1 VTAKVCAGREV
12 QAPRTW
18 GWTGHTIRKG
28 IGVDPSPTHVG
39 MDRSRRAATAAH
51 HPKPHARGDGPVARR
66 HPELTV
72 FQAPRTWG
80 WTGYYAVLAPAMT
93 PSPTHVGMD
102 QLHQHLASRGLPKPH
117 ARGDGP
123 PVSGGLISPENQAP
137 RTWGWTEFSTR
148 PGLEPV
154 PSPTHVGMDRHGG
167 SGSQAREPKPHARG
181 DGPCPSR

>member
-66 HPELTV
+66 HPEPTE

-80 WTGYYAVLAPAMT
+80 WTGYYAALAPATT
-93 PSPTHVGMD
+93 PTPTHVGTD
-102 QLHQHLASRGLPKPH
+102 RSPAATPHPQCSKPH
-117 ARGDGP
+117 ARGGGP
-123 PVSGGLISPENQAP
+123 G
-137 RTWGWTEFSTR
+137 TTR
-148 PGLEPV
+148 SWPP
-154 PSPTHVGMDRHGG
+154 P
-167 SGSQAREPKPHARG
+167 
-181 DGPCPSR
+181 